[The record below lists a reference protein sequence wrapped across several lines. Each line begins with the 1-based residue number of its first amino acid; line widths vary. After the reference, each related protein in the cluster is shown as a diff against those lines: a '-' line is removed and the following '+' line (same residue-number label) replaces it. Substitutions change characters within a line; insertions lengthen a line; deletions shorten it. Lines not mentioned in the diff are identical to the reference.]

1 MSDYR
6 IFVEKHP
13 EFQVEAKSLLG
24 ELNENLQ
31 LELKTL
37 RLLNVYDLFGF
48 TPDLLEKSRYSVFG
62 EIVTD
67 SVTDSID
74 LDGAKYIAVEYLP
87 GQFDQRAASAVD
99 CVHLIDPTARIS
111 IKSSKLL
118 IVDSDASE
126 ETLEKIRHYYIN
138 PVESRAKDLSKLADT
153 EHAAVKPVPVLEG
166 FRNMSGDDLKAYCKK
181 MGLAMNAD
189 DLAEVV
195 KYFTGEGRD
204 PNETELRILDTYWSD
219 HCRHT
224 TFTTEL
230 ESIDVEDSFIKEDID
245 GTMALYLRMRSETG
259 REKKGLNLMDMA
271 TIGAKYL
278 RKNGLLDDLEV
289 SEENNACSIFID
301 VDVDGQ
307 TERWLL
313 MFKNETHNHPTEIEP
328 FGGAA
333 TCLGGAI
340 RDPLS
345 GRSYVYQAMRVTG
358 AGDIYKPVSETLPG
372 KLPQKVITR
381 KAAQGYS
388 SYGNQIGLATTHVR
402 EIYHEGYTAKR
413 MEVGAV
419 VGAVKAGDVRRE
431 SPKAG
436 DVVLMIGGRTGRD
449 GIGGATGSSKEHTE
463 ESLETCGSE
472 VQKGNAPEE
481 RKLERLFR
489 RPEVTRLIKKSND
502 FGAGGVSVAIGELA
516 DGLDI
521 YLDRVPV
528 KYSGMNSTELA
539 ISESQ
544 ERMAVVVEAKDE
556 EEFKALCHS
565 ENIEVTHVA
574 EVTDTARMRMF
585 YGDKVVVDL
594 TRAFIDSAGAKHYS
608 KATIGAVEDR
618 DPFFRDVP
626 GKNLKERMFANLQDP
641 NVTCQKGLI
650 EMFDSTIGR
659 STVLMPF
666 GGELQTTE
674 TQVSVQKLPVKGY
687 TDTASM
693 MAFGFNPDICDWSPY
708 HGAAYSFIEACSKVV
723 AAGGHWET
731 MRFSCQEYFE
741 RMTADPKVWGKPT
754 AALLGA
760 LKMQKE
766 LGLASIGGKD
776 SMSGSFETEDG
787 TIHVPPTL
795 IAFGITPV
803 KADKVISPELKW
815 EGDRLYLVKHTPLA
829 DRMPDTEQ
837 LKRNWNNIQEKI
849 EDGTIVAGWAVGFG
863 GVAEALCKMSFGNAF
878 GFDVNLSE
886 DELFNLSYG
895 SIVVE
900 TDGSALDFENAVEI
914 GTVTSGEDGNV
925 RVNGTKLSIFEMMDF
940 NASLFEK
947 VYPAVSKPDFN
958 RLLPKGMEGVK
969 PFKAKKADLE
979 YKGPKVD
986 KVIAY
991 LPVFPG
997 TNCDY
1002 DSAKAFRK
1010 AGAEIRT
1017 SVFRNLSDKDVF
1029 ESIAQMKKNIEDCQI
1044 LMLSGGFSAGDEP
1057 DGSGKFIANVLNNK
1071 DIAEAIEGLLSRG
1084 GLILGICNGFQAL
1097 VKSGLL
1103 PYGELGKVTKDS
1115 PTLFRNDI
1123 NRHISQM
1130 VTTRVASTNSPWLRG
1145 MAIGDEY
1152 TIPVSHGEGKF
1163 VVSEELARE
1172 LFANGQVAFQYV
1184 DPLTDEPTMES
1195 PYNPNGSYYA
1205 IEGIISRNGQIL
1217 GKMGHSERY
1226 ERNLLKNI
1234 EADLE
1239 QPLFENAV
1247 RYFIG

>member
-118 IVDSDASE
+118 IVDSDTSE

>member
-1 MSDYR
+1 MSNYR

-166 FRNMSGDDLKAYCKK
+166 FKNMSGDDLKAYCKK

-829 DRMPDTEQ
+829 NKMPDTEQ
-837 LKRNWNNIQEKI
+837 LKRNWNNIQKKI

-878 GFDVNLSE
+878 GFDVNLPE

-947 VYPAVSKPDFN
+947 VYPAVSKPDFK